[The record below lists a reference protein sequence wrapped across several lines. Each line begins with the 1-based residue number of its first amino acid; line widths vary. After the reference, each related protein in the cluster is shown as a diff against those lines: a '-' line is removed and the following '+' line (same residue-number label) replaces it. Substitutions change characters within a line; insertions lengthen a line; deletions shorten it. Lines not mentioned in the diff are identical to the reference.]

1 MKILSSRTHTIIG
14 AVVGVV
20 LIVAPW
26 LLGFSDVPAARN
38 VAIGVGIFVL
48 LSELTTRSPA
58 SPIKVVPMRTHLVV
72 DVVTGIFLAASPWL
86 FGFADDKTNAWLPH
100 LIVGIL
106 IVGYAL
112 LTQPTDSNREG
123 VDVDGVR
130 STPGSRAR

>member
-1 MKILSSRTHTIIG
+1 MKFLSSRTHTIIG

-26 LLGFSDVPAARN
+26 LLGFSDVPVARN
-38 VAIGVGIFVL
+38 VAIAVGIFVL

-58 SPIKVVPMRTHLVV
+58 SPIKLVPMKTHLVI
-72 DVVTGIFLAASPWL
+72 DVITGIFLAASPWL

-106 IVGYAL
+106 IAGYAL
-112 LTQPTDSNREG
+112 VTQPADSAPHTR
-123 VDVDGVR
+123 DGHATR
-130 STPGSRAR
+130 SAG